1 MKFERKNWGA
11 LIVAILA
18 VATFSMINNS
28 SVFFDFFKKI
38 IGYFSVFIMGAVIAF
53 FLNPLLDFLEKKL
66 KLSRRKSIVII
77 YFGLLLSIVIFIL
90 LVVPKLVKNI
100 SDLIQVFPNYLI
112 RFEGFANKYIDKYI
126 DKIPY
131 LDSNVVKEQLD
142 KINDTAL
149 TITQKALKIIA
160 ENIVSVTFSIVEF
173 AMAFIMSIFFLSQ
186 KEYFRNLASEVT
198 DVYFSNENA
207 KKIKFYGGKL
217 NEVFLSY
224 LHGKTL
230 DSVIIGL
237 IAFVGL
243 LFFKVPYAV
252 FLWLFITFTNFIPYF
267 GPFLGMLLSGIIM
280 AFAFPKRV
288 FFVVL
293 YLIGVQQFDAWFLE
307 PRILGNKLN
316 LKMFWS
322 IAAITIG
329 GSIAGPLGIVLAA
342 PVAGLVKEMYN
353 LKREKMGLKVEE
365 NN

>member
-1 MKFERKNWGA
+1 MKFEKRNWGT

-18 VATFSMINNS
+18 VATFSMINNG

-38 IGYFSVFIMGAVIAF
+38 IGYFSVFIIGAVIAF

-66 KLSRRKSIVII
+66 KLSRKTSIIVI
-77 YFGLLLSIVIFIL
+77 YLGLLMGIVIFIL
-90 LVVPKLVKNI
+90 LVVPKLAKNI
-100 SDLIQVFPNYLI
+100 SDLIQAFPSYVV
-112 RFEGFANKYIDKYI
+112 RFEDFANKYIDKYI

-131 LDSNVVKEQLD
+131 LDSNLIKDQLD
-142 KINDTAL
+142 KINEAAL
-149 TITQKALKIIA
+149 SITQKALKVVA

-186 KEYFRNLASEVT
+186 KEYFKNLASEVT
-198 DVYFSNENA
+198 DVYFSKENA
-207 KKIKFYGGKL
+207 QKIKFYGNKL
-217 NEVFLSY
+217 NDVFLSY

-230 DSVIIGL
+230 DSMIIGL
-237 IAFVGL
+237 IAFIGL

-267 GPFLGMLLSGIIM
+267 GPFLGMLLSGIIT
-280 AFAFPKRV
+280 AFAFPKKIL
-288 FFVVL
+288 FVVL
-293 YLIGVQQFDAWFLE
+293 YLLGVQQFDAWFLE

-342 PVAGLVKEMYN
+342 PVAGLVKELYN
-353 LKREKMGLKVEE
+353 LKKEKMGLGVEE
-365 NN
+365 KK